1 MNEQKSG
8 GGFGFIKGL
17 LIGGIVGGLVGVL
30 LAPKPGKET
39 MAQLKEQ
46 GALWRE
52 RSNMGF
58 EAELSTLKE
67 TVGEMQEVLKET
79 LAEGREVFREV
90 VAEGKDASV
99 RATDDLQRR
108 FQSAK
113 DGRDS

>member
-1 MNEQKSG
+1 MNEQNSG
-8 GGFGFIKGL
+8 GGGGFFQGL
-17 LIGGIVGGLVGVL
+17 LIGGIIGGLMGVL

-39 MAQLKEQ
+39 REQLKEQ

-58 EAELSTLKE
+58 AEELSTLKE

-79 LAEGREVFREV
+79 LEEGREVFREV
-90 VAEGKDASV
+90 VAEGKVASV
-99 RATDDLQRR
+99 RAADDLQRR

-113 DGRDS
+113 ESRDT

>member
-1 MNEQKSG
+1 MNKKISG
-8 GGFGFIKGL
+8 GFFRGL
-17 LIGGIVGGLVGVL
+17 LIGGIVGGLAGVL

-58 EAELSTLKE
+58 EEELSSLKG
-67 TVGEMQEVLKET
+67 TVSEMQEVLKEA
-79 LAEGREVFREV
+79 LVEGREVFREV
-90 VAEGKDASV
+90 VAEGKVASV

-108 FQSAK
+108 FQSSK
-113 DGRDS
+113 DGRDV